1 MMWCFYCTCIVHFVT
16 FYCGL
21 IVQLFLIFFHF
32 DPQTFVLHDSILF
45 GPNQRIIESNLLTK
59 DKIKRWGI
67 KVEKAPQIDDGF
79 KVLVRNSL

>member
-1 MMWCFYCTCIVHFVT
+1 MYCSLCHILLWTHCST
-16 FYCGL
+16 F
-21 IVQLFLIFFHF
+21 FNFFHF
-32 DPQTFVLHDSILF
+32 DPQTFVLHDWILF

>member
-1 MMWCFYCTCIVHFVT
+1 MHCSLCHILLWTHCST
-16 FYCGL
+16 
-21 IVQLFLIFFHF
+21 FLIFFHF
-32 DPQTFVLHDSILF
+32 DPQTFVLHDCILF